1 MDALWNL
8 EDKWKITTQKAVFA
22 FTCTAFLVC
31 GICIAA
37 AIRRRARRRQLVS
50 QEPSKED
57 QAQATK
63 RLEPQLLRP
72 GSCGLIKRVL
82 TGSVRWSNARKWG
95 ERGSSRSRRERAAP
109 LLVGR
114 GREREV
120 GWQSHNSMAPVWQ
133 RPILMGEKCELPR
146 FSGLI
151 LYDERGTPV
160 HSSGIGTT
168 DHHQS
173 SYGNHG
179 QEKLSMFRKPEN
191 GKRYCSIL
199 SRNYDNG
206 KENYTQGFAI
216 GSFVFRLLSSLRI
229 KGLVSQYQY
238 GFSVGELGPY
248 FVCRRRFGLWSFAI
262 ASLCN
267 CCCFI
272 LLLLVS
278 DMLSRIKISQ
288 VSIFI
293 DIFLT
298 LEPVAEPR
306 LYRVG
311 AKPGSCPLPYTT
323 SF

>member
-50 QEPSKED
+50 QEPSEED
-57 QAQATK
+57 QAEATK

-72 GSCGLIKRVL
+72 GSCGSIKRVL

-95 ERGSSRSRRERAAP
+95 ERGSSRSQRERASP

-120 GWQSHNSMAPVWQ
+120 GWQSHNSIAPVWQ

-151 LYDERGTPV
+151 LYDERGRPV

-168 DHHQS
+168 DHHQ
-173 SYGNHG
+173 
-179 QEKLSMFRKPEN
+179 EITTTV
-191 GKRYCSIL
+191 KRTTL
-199 SRNYDNG
+199 RD
-206 KENYTQGFAI
+206 
-216 GSFVFRLLSSLRI
+216 LL
-229 KGLVSQYQY
+229 
-238 GFSVGELGPY
+238 
-248 FVCRRRFGLWSFAI
+248 
-262 ASLCN
+262 
-267 CCCFI
+267 
-272 LLLLVS
+272 
-278 DMLSRIKISQ
+278 
-288 VSIFI
+288 
-293 DIFLT
+293 
-298 LEPVAEPR
+298 
-306 LYRVG
+306 
-311 AKPGSCPLPYTT
+311 
-323 SF
+323 